1 MHKEGKVVPLAAAI
15 DRGARTP
22 LPCLPVLLLQVRD
35 KAALQLRQGL
45 QALFDNTDV
54 TLFEMADK
62 AAERCDQNLYFEAMR
77 DVRLKRKSIERGFL
91 DTFHHT
97 FASLGRA
104 DPLGGLGEAQGSGNK
119 AQRERASAIDD
130 MVARVL
136 SRDGLA
142 LQQLGLRLQAL
153 LDRPVGEQQN
163 PVGPAALCGYFL
175 EAGRNLGVGLR
186 VKLILLKLFER
197 YVLRDVEVLYAE
209 ANQLLAAAG
218 VLPELQPAPR
228 RRAEDRCLSAGRRP
242 SSLEAQ
248 GALGADSAGQAY
260 FASLQTLLAP
270 ARGQNAPRLQR
281 AAAAQPIST
290 ADLLRLLSHLQHYV
304 PATQAADDFALGQQ
318 LEQLLL
324 RVSVRSG
331 TRRRIATADE
341 DMINL
346 IGLLFDFIHND
357 DNLPASLRALIA
369 RLHIPLLKVA
379 LLDKGLFSRA
389 NHPARRLLNE
399 IAGAA
404 IGWQS
409 SAEGLRDSLHVRVE
423 RIVQRLLN
431 DFTDDACLFA
441 ELLDEFLAFS
451 QDERRRHELLEQRT
465 RDAEEGRARTLQA
478 RQQVQQ
484 VLNQRLRGRVLPHVV
499 VQMLVQAWSQVL
511 LLAWLKQ
518 GEGSEA
524 WRNGLATLDTL
535 LASIAPHHDPQACQ
549 QLLQQVPGLL
559 KALREGLAG
568 VALDSTATRDFFQQL
583 EQLHLRACSA
593 SGGYR
598 ADGPPVLDEVLV
610 DEDIVLALAE
620 EPACAPLHLVDGNA
634 SALRQVQ
641 RLRIGSWVEVF
652 DEDDPLRCKLVARI
666 DSNDRLVFA
675 NRTGMKVREW
685 NTGSLAQAL
694 HRGEVRVLDDGALFE
709 RALES
714 VLEGLRQQQ
723 VH

>member
-15 DRGARTP
+15 DRGARMP
-22 LPCLPVLLLQVRD
+22 LPCLPVVLLQVRD

-45 QALFDNTDV
+45 QGLFDNADD

-62 AAERCDQNLYFEAMR
+62 AFERCDQNLYFEAMR
-77 DVRLKRKSIERGFL
+77 DLRLKRKSIERGFL
-91 DTFHHT
+91 DTFYGT
-97 FASLGRA
+97 FASIGKL
-104 DPLGGLGEAQGSGNK
+104 DPLGGLDGGESTGNK
-119 AQRERASAIDD
+119 SQRERASALDG

-136 SRDGLA
+136 SRDGVA

-186 VKLILLKLFER
+186 VKLVLLKLFER
-197 YVLRDVEVLYAE
+197 YVLRDVDVLYAE

-228 RRAEDRCLSAGRRP
+228 RRAEDRRMSAGRR
-242 SSLEAQ
+242 SASLEAQ
-248 GALGADSAGQAY
+248 GQVGADSAGQAY

-270 ARGQNAPRLQR
+270 ARGQIAPRLQAV
-281 AAAAQPIST
+281 AAARPIST

-304 PATQAADDFALGQQ
+304 PATQAADDFELGQQ

-346 IGLLFDFIHND
+346 VGLLFEYIHND

-389 NHPARRLLNE
+389 SHPARRLLNE

-404 IGWQS
+404 IGWEKGG
-409 SAEGLRDSLHVRVE
+409 EGLRDSLHVRVE
-423 RIVQRLLN
+423 RIIQRLLN
-431 DFTDDACLFA
+431 DFTEDPSLFA
-441 ELLDEFLAFS
+441 ELLDDFIAFS
-451 QDERRRHELLEQRT
+451 QDERRRNELLEQRT

-478 RQQVQQ
+478 RQQVQH
-484 VLNQRLRGRVLPHVV
+484 VLNQRLRGRVLPQVV
-499 VQMLVQAWSQVL
+499 VQMLVQAWSQVM

-518 GEGSEA
+518 GEGSQA
-524 WRNGLATLDTL
+524 WHNALATLDAL
-535 LASIAPHHDPQACQ
+535 LASIAPHHGPQACE
-549 QLLQQVPGLL
+549 QLLQALPGLL

-568 VALDSTATRDFFQQL
+568 VALDSTATRDFFLQL
-583 EQLHLRACSA
+583 EQLHLRACST
-593 SGGYR
+593 SQGPL
-598 ADGPPVLDEVLV
+598 ADDHPELEAVLV
-610 DEDIVLALAE
+610 AEDIVLALAE
-620 EPACAPLHLVDGNA
+620 EPACAPLHVADGHA
-634 SALRQVQ
+634 SELRQVQ
-641 RLRIGSWVEVF
+641 RLRIGTWVEVF
-652 DEDDPLRCKLVARI
+652 DEDQPLRCKLVARI
-666 DSNDRLVFA
+666 DSSDRLVFA

-685 NTGSLAQAL
+685 NIGSLALAMQ
-694 HRGEVRVLDDGALFE
+694 RGEVRVLDDGLLFE
-709 RALES
+709 RALEA
-714 VLEGLRQQQ
+714 VLEGLRQRQ
-723 VH
+723 VR

>member
-15 DRGARTP
+15 DRGAHTP

-45 QALFDNTDV
+45 QALFDNADD

-62 AAERCDQNLYFEAMR
+62 AFERCDQNLYFEAMR

-91 DTFHHT
+91 DTFYDT
-97 FASLGRA
+97 FASIGKV
-104 DPLGGLGEAQGSGNK
+104 DPLGCLGETQSAASK
-119 AQRERASAIDD
+119 AQLERASALEG

-136 SRDGLA
+136 SRDGIA

-153 LDRPVGEQQN
+153 LDRPVAEQQN

-175 EAGRNLGVGLR
+175 DAGRNLGVGLR
-186 VKLILLKLFER
+186 VKLVLLKLFER
-197 YVLRDVEVLYAE
+197 YVLRDVDVLYAE

-228 RRAEDRCLSAGRRP
+228 RRAEDRRMSAGRRP
-242 SSLEAQ
+242 ANLEAQ
-248 GALGADSAGQAY
+248 GQEGADSAGQAF
-260 FASLQTLLAP
+260 FASLQALLAP
-270 ARGQNAPRLQR
+270 SRGQIAPRLQ
-281 AAAAQPIST
+281 AVAAAQPIST
-290 ADLLRLLSHLQHYV
+290 GDLLRLLSHLQHYV
-304 PATQAADDFALGQQ
+304 PATQAADDFELGQQ

-346 IGLLFDFIHND
+346 VGLLFGYIHND
-357 DNLPASLRALIA
+357 HNLPPSLRALIA

-389 NHPARRLLNE
+389 SHPARRLLNE
-399 IAGAA
+399 IAAAA
-404 IGWQS
+404 IGWEHGG
-409 SAEGLRDSLHVRVE
+409 EGLRDSLHLRVE
-423 RIVQRLLN
+423 RIIQRLLN
-431 DFTDDACLFA
+431 DYTEDACLFA

-451 QDERRRHELLEQRT
+451 HDERRRNELLEQRT

-478 RQQVQQ
+478 RLRVQQ
-484 VLNQRLRGRVLPHVV
+484 VLNQRLRGRVLPQVV

-518 GEGSEA
+518 GEGSPV
-524 WRNGLATLDTL
+524 WRDALATMDTL
-535 LASIAPHHDPQACQ
+535 LVSIAPHQACE

-568 VALDSTATRDFFQQL
+568 VALDSSATRDFFQQL

-593 SGGYR
+593 CVPPL
-598 ADGPPVLDEVLV
+598 ADDHPALQEVRV
-610 DEDIVLALAE
+610 TEDIVLALAE
-620 EPACAPLHLVDGNA
+620 EPACAPLHIADGFA
-634 SALRQVQ
+634 AQLRQVQ
-641 RLRIGSWVEVF
+641 RLRIGTWVEVF

-685 NTGSLAQAL
+685 STGSLAQAL
-694 HRGEVRVLDDGALFE
+694 QRGDARVLDDGLLFE
-709 RALES
+709 RALAS